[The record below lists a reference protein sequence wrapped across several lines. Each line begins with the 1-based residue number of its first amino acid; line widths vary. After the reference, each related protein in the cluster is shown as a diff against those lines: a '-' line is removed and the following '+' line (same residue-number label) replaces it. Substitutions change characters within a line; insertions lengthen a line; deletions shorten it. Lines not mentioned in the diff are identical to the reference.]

1 MRCRNFRRAGQLGLL
16 MAVLH
21 IAGCGGTSTPP
32 NLNVTTPV
40 PDHLYVT
47 TAAGQILQFTL
58 PLTNTSTPLV
68 TVQTTLNSFGL
79 AVDSNGNLAVADI
92 GGNLAIYRP
101 PLTGSS
107 TPTAI
112 FGNGTFSSVG
122 SIGFDTTGK
131 LFAVG
136 GIPLSTGEAVNI
148 FSPPFSATTTPSQTL
163 SISGLNV
170 GGLDSSGNLYL
181 NTGSSPGTCGVAVLA
196 QPYTGTPSTLV
207 SSFCNDGLFQRAVVA
222 DQLLFTDHQESCV
235 ETITVVP
242 LPGSS
247 GVAGSAPSSCSFG
260 PFTADRNGNLYV
272 ADTVANTI
280 SVFAQPISNGAAAVI
295 VANVPG
301 VHAMAAG
308 K

>member
-1 MRCRNFRRAGQLGLL
+1 MRSRNFRGGVQLALFVV
-16 MAVLH
+16 VLY

-32 NLNVTTPV
+32 NLNVTTPAS
-40 PDHLYVT
+40 DHLYVT

-58 PLTNTSTPLV
+58 PLTNTSTPSV
-68 TVQTTLNSFGL
+68 TVQTTLNAFEL

-92 GGNLAIYRP
+92 AGSLAIYRP
-101 PLTGSS
+101 PLTGLSR
-107 TPTAI
+107 PTAT
-112 FGNGTFSSVG
+112 FANGTFSSVG

-136 GIPLSTGEAVNI
+136 ETPLSPGEAVNI
-148 FSPPFSATTTPSQTL
+148 FLPPFSATTTPSQTL

-207 SSFCNDGLFQRAVVA
+207 SSFCNDGGFQRSVVA

-235 ETITVVP
+235 ENYYRCS
-242 LPGSS
+242 L
-247 GVAGSAPSSCSFG
+247 AGFERRARLCTKFMHFRPFYGGPKWKSLCGGYSCQQHLGFC
-260 PFTADRNGNLYV
+260 
-272 ADTVANTI
+272 
-280 SVFAQPISNGAAAVI
+280 
-295 VANVPG
+295 
-301 VHAMAAG
+301 AAG
-308 K
+308 FRRCACRDCV